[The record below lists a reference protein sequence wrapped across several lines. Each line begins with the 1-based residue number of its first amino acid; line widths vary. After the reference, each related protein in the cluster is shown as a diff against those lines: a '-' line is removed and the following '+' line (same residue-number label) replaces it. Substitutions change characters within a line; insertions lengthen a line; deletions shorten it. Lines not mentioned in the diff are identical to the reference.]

1 MSDRYCAW
9 IRIGGSVTRA
19 RARTLVRAIRES
31 GVRSEWGEPY
41 FEPETAADL
50 IHPRKNG
57 WLWLCDEEARN
68 GEFPDLEKTCR
79 RLGLGYTR
87 HSEAYSSYDAEL
99 VEWRP
104 GMRRP
109 LVRTGSN
116 EHCDAVLVPL
126 QVVERVLAHFE
137 AGRLA
142 EGMEGLRRLC
152 PEIPVLPPF
161 AIE

>member
-1 MSDRYCAW
+1 MSDRFCAW
-9 IRIGGSVTRA
+9 IRIGGAVKRTRA
-19 RARTLVRAIRES
+19 RVLLRAIRES
-31 GVRSEWGEPY
+31 GVRADWGEPF

-57 WLWLCDEEARN
+57 WPWLCDEQARN

-87 HSEAYSSYDAEL
+87 HSEAYCGYDAEL
-99 VEWRP
+99 VDWRP
-104 GMRRP
+104 GMTKP

-116 EHCDAVLVPL
+116 EHGDAVLVPM
-126 QVVERVLAHFE
+126 QVVKKVLAHFE

-142 EGMEGLRRLC
+142 AGLRSLHCLC
-152 PEIPVLPPF
+152 PEVADLPPF
-161 AIE
+161 EIV